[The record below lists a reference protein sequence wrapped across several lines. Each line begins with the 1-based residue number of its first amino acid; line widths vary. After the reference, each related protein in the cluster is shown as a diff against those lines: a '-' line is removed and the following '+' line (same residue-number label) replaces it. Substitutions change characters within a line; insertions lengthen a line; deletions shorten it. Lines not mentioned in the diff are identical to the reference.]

1 MASTFEG
8 ALSRFLAECAFV
20 ANVHDLATKWRIEF
34 EGGYFLDVFFNAA
47 LGKYSYT
54 LSKGETRILGWDNA
68 PHHPKLAN
76 SPHHFHR
83 ADGSVTASDLTGD
96 PEHDLE
102 IVRIEIERFL
112 EPDMSAKA

>member
-1 MASTFEG
+1 MAVAFES
-8 ALSRFLAECAFV
+8 ALSQFLAECALV
-20 ANVHDLATKWRIEF
+20 VNVHDLATKWRIELK
-34 EGGYFLDVFFNAA
+34 GGYFLDVFFNANV
-47 LGKYSYT
+47 GKYSYT

-83 ADGSVTASDLTGD
+83 VDGSVVASSLNGD

-102 IVRIEIERFL
+102 IVRIEVERFL
-112 EPDMSAKA
+112 AK